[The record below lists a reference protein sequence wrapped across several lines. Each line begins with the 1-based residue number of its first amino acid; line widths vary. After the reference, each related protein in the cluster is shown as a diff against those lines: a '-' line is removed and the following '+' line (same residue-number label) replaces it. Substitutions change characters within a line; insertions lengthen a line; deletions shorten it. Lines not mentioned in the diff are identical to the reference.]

1 MKKQYLV
8 ILILAFII
16 IPVNTFSSDKNSAL
30 KEINNDKPGK
40 ASTKLFNGRD
50 LDGWYT
56 YVKGRGKNS
65 DPLNVFTITKGMI
78 RISGEEFGCITTND
92 EFENYKLTV
101 KFKWGDQTYSPRT
114 DKARDSGILLNST
127 GEDGASSGTWMY
139 SIECQIIEGGTGDF
153 IVVGDGS
160 NNYSISSPVAPAK
173 QGSSF
178 VFQPGGNKATINSG
192 RINWSGRDPEWKDVK
207 DFRGKNDIEKHVGKW
222 NKIEC
227 IVNGNEIHIWLN
239 GVLVNQAFDIKPLKG
254 KIQIQSEGAEIFFK
268 KLIITP
274 L

>member
-78 RISGEEFGCITTND
+78 RISGEEFG
-92 EFENYKLTV
+92 
-101 KFKWGDQTYSPRT
+101 
-114 DKARDSGILLNST
+114 
-127 GEDGASSGTWMY
+127 
-139 SIECQIIEGGTGDF
+139 
-153 IVVGDGS
+153 
-160 NNYSISSPVAPAK
+160 
-173 QGSSF
+173 
-178 VFQPGGNKATINSG
+178 
-192 RINWSGRDPEWKDVK
+192 
-207 DFRGKNDIEKHVGKW
+207 
-222 NKIEC
+222 
-227 IVNGNEIHIWLN
+227 
-239 GVLVNQAFDIKPLKG
+239 
-254 KIQIQSEGAEIFFK
+254 
-268 KLIITP
+268 
-274 L
+274 